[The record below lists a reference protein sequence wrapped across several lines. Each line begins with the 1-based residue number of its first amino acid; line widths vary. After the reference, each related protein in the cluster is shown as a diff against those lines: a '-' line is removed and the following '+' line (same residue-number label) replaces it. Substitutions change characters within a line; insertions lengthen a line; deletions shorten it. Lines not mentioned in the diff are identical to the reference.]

1 MEIQFIE
8 YKNAY
13 GRSHNGTTCNNFLDR
28 SQVTSCTNIFQ
39 IRIFTKSFS
48 RAIITQ
54 AFEEKAD
61 KTVKFM
67 QILNSKTKN
76 PWKVEVQR
84 RLEVYF
90 FTQLAIVN
98 FSKFKMSNKTFL
110 QFPADQGTFTEE
122 ILIGKLSKERSVGEL
137 HIDSFAIKVP
147 QARDS
152 EQTPSTPST
161 FKPQT
166 GSKQVQQ

>member
-1 MEIQFIE
+1 
-8 YKNAY
+8 
-13 GRSHNGTTCNNFLDR
+13 
-28 SQVTSCTNIFQ
+28 
-39 IRIFTKSFS
+39 
-48 RAIITQ
+48 
-54 AFEEKAD
+54 
-61 KTVKFM
+61 M

>member
-110 QFPADQGTFTEE
+110 QFPAD
-122 ILIGKLSKERSVGEL
+122 
-137 HIDSFAIKVP
+137 
-147 QARDS
+147 
-152 EQTPSTPST
+152 
-161 FKPQT
+161 
-166 GSKQVQQ
+166 